1 MKASE
6 LRQNNWIRN
15 RKLKKDEQVF
25 MLGSWV
31 GSINGKINGED
42 SHSYIPIPLTE
53 EWLLK
58 FGFEIW
64 DNDRRFKKFSKH
76 GDVSFMSFRI
86 SKSGCVVRVAEG
98 VSFKIYHVHQLQ
110 NLLFPFGIE
119 LTIK

>member
-31 GSINGKINGED
+31 GNGKINDSD
-42 SHSYIPIPLTE
+42 SHGFIPIALNE

-58 FGFEIW
+58 FGF
-64 DNDRRFKKFSKH
+64 
-76 GDVSFMSFRI
+76 VSDGEKIASFDLELEEYSTLSVDI
-86 SKSGCVVRVAEG
+86 NGVWMVGYSYEWGGTTKSI
-98 VSFKIYHVHQLQ
+98 KYVHQLQ
-110 NLLFPFGIE
+110 NLYFALTGSE